1 MGGGLLQLKRYG
13 QQNEYLNGNPSMTYF
28 KNVFKKHTHFSMEHK
43 RIEFEGTQ
51 SLAVGIDTI
60 MRCKI
65 DRNGDLVNKIYF
77 AMNLPD
83 IYSSYEETTNG
94 KDYAYEFQWVPNL
107 GTQII
112 RKATLTIGGTKVSE
126 LYGQWIEIYH
136 ELFLDTSQKNNFD
149 KMTGH
154 EPDLFAPGYN
164 GWNAGFYP
172 TSSLKQDENVNPDS
186 SKYYFS
192 NFAKNPYLQPPSIKA
207 RTIYVPLPFWFST
220 NPGLALPLVSL
231 QYHEVYIEFECRP
244 ITELYTI
251 LETKSGQEKQIGERI
266 APNPTSSHHHIG
278 NFITSVPQESFSPD
292 MTSLQDGTSNLQGW
306 NQDCHVVA
314 NYIYLDEEE
323 RRKFS
328 LTTHDYLI
336 EQTNRLS
343 FTGLKG
349 TRSLKLQFDHPVK
362 YLIWCGQRS
371 DVSQRFNGH
380 NNYTNWDDE
389 YIPPGSAAYIRRLGE
404 DDADPLYYTRDA
416 SGNGIDTSS
425 TLDSNGGRA
434 LIPTKFN
441 FSLYQKDII
450 DSSRLLF
457 DGVERYASSDAKFH
471 QSFQAFQHNMKTDKH
486 GLEMYSFAIEPGI
499 YNPSGTCNFSRI
511 ENVLL
516 EVKTM
521 EPPPAVSIKPPQYAP
536 AGISEDIEF
545 ATYDYNLFV
554 YAINYNVLRIQSGM
568 ASTVFAN

>member
-1 MGGGLLQLKRYG
+1 
-13 QQNEYLNGNPSMTYF
+13 
-28 KNVFKKHTHFSMEHK
+28 
-43 RIEFEGTQ
+43 
-51 SLAVGIDTI
+51 
-60 MRCKI
+60 
-65 DRNGDLVNKIYF
+65 
-77 AMNLPD
+77 
-83 IYSSYEETTNG
+83 
-94 KDYAYEFQWVPNL
+94 
-107 GTQII
+107 
-112 RKATLTIGGTKVSE
+112 
-126 LYGQWIEIYH
+126 
-136 ELFLDTSQKNNFD
+136 
-149 KMTGH
+149 
-154 EPDLFAPGYN
+154 
-164 GWNAGFYP
+164 
-172 TSSLKQDENVNPDS
+172 
-186 SKYYFS
+186 
-192 NFAKNPYLQPPSIKA
+192 
-207 RTIYVPLPFWFST
+207 
-220 NPGLALPLVSL
+220 
-231 QYHEVYIEFECRP
+231 
-244 ITELYTI
+244 
-251 LETKSGQEKQIGERI
+251 
-266 APNPTSSHHHIG
+266 
-278 NFITSVPQESFSPD
+278 
-292 MTSLQDGTSNLQGW
+292 
-306 NQDCHVVA
+306 
-314 NYIYLDEEE
+314 
-323 RRKFS
+323 
-328 LTTHDYLI
+328 
-336 EQTNRLS
+336 
-343 FTGLKG
+343 
-349 TRSLKLQFDHPVK
+349 LKLQFDHPVK

-521 EPPPAVSIKPPQYAP
+521 EPPPAVSIKPSQYASL
-536 AGISEDIEF
+536 GISDDIEF